1 MGNLRIACC
10 AKSSYGW
17 PRKGNLE
24 PQLIPALFSN
34 ICRLSSQQGRLVP
47 RDLCVT
53 PNRRLL
59 TTWQRH
65 HNGPNPNFWLINGQA
80 SRYIASTNGE
90 RRECASESLR
100 LLDDKRPIT
109 KTKEQDCAQWN
120 ADHNGTFATATAMCQ
135 DLTPVVL
142 DTSASQELID
152 CVRGIPF
159 QLLTPCRCGSFW
171 SRPKS
176 SRDVLWCCVF
186 VSHILIKWKCL
197 DQHLSQRGRLTP
209 SRIVTPDY
217 QLLQLYE
224 ICSTFSSPPLLF

>member
-34 ICRLSSQQGRLVP
+34 ICRLWSQQGRLVP

-65 HNGPNPNFWLINGQA
+65 HKGPNPNFWLINGQA
-80 SRYIASTNGE
+80 SRYGASRNGE
-90 RRECASESLR
+90 RRQCASESLH
-100 LLDDKRPIT
+100 LLDDKRRIT

-120 ADHNGTFATATAMCQ
+120 ADHNWTFATATAMCQ

-152 CVRGIPF
+152 CVRRIPS
-159 QLLTPCRCGSFW
+159 QLLTPCGCWNLGGHFGEGQNYPEMSY
-171 SRPKS
+171 
-176 SRDVLWCCVF
+176 DAVF
-186 VSHILIKWKCL
+186 L
-197 DQHLSQRGRLTP
+197 
-209 SRIVTPDY
+209 
-217 QLLQLYE
+217 
-224 ICSTFSSPPLLF
+224 

>member
-1 MGNLRIACC
+1 MENLYFGHGEFEDSLLRQKFIWLTKKGEPWAT
-10 AKSSYGW
+10 ANSSLVLQYMQII
-17 PRKGNLE
+17 K
-24 PQLIPALFSN
+24 A
-34 ICRLSSQQGRLVP
+34 QQGRRVP

-80 SRYIASTNGE
+80 SRYDASTNGE

-100 LLDDKRPIT
+100 LLDHKRPIT

-120 ADHNGTFATATAMCQ
+120 ADHNWTFATATAMCQ

-152 CVRGIPF
+152 CVRRIPS
-159 QLLTPCRCGSFW
+159 QLLTPCRCWNLGGHFGVGQNHPEMSY
-171 SRPKS
+171 
-176 SRDVLWCCVF
+176 DAVF
-186 VSHILIKWKCL
+186 L
-197 DQHLSQRGRLTP
+197 
-209 SRIVTPDY
+209 
-217 QLLQLYE
+217 
-224 ICSTFSSPPLLF
+224 